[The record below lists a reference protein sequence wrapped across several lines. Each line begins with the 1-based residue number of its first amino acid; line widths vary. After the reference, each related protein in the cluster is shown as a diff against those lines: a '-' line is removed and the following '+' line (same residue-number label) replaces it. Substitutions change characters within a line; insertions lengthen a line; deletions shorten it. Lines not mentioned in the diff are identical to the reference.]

1 MTNILDQCPV
11 LILGTY
17 HDKGAQLFWHA
28 LQQLQ
33 LQGHPILCW
42 KFCHVL
48 HKMIRDGHPQASG
61 ATRFNL
67 LVHFFFH
74 CIFCHFYMGSMYVTS
89 CLHTAPFCLSLP
101 DSPHLHCPSTS
112 DSVFLSFSSLPHP
125 YAAFVSPHSVH
136 PFS

>member
-1 MTNILDQCPV
+1 MFVWLSPDTNYLESSRSICGVTCVSSCSFFNNSFVKVEISQNNFEKSSGKYWNFFLEILGILIYKACPVCVANILDQCPV

-61 ATRFNL
+61 GTRFNL
-67 LVHFFFH
+67 L
-74 CIFCHFYMGSMYVTS
+74 
-89 CLHTAPFCLSLP
+89 
-101 DSPHLHCPSTS
+101 
-112 DSVFLSFSSLPHP
+112 
-125 YAAFVSPHSVH
+125 
-136 PFS
+136 